1 MYVNN
6 SHNESIEF
14 GKLRTERYLYTKRAA
29 KQRKE
34 NGDGRMTPK
43 TWSNAT
49 PSLTHKMTHEM
60 THEITSQPTGIP
72 EPRKKIGIQLSEL
85 SSECWCGIDWARSVP
100 VDTYRTEGRDRLG
113 LESSQ

>member
-1 MYVNN
+1 MYVYN
-6 SHNESIEF
+6 SHNISIEF

-49 PSLTHKMTHEM
+49 PSLIRKMTHEIM
-60 THEITSQPTGIP
+60 SQPTGIP
-72 EPRKKIGIQLSEL
+72 QLRKKIGIQLSEL
-85 SSECWCGIDWARSVP
+85 SSESWCGIDWARSVP
-100 VDTYRTEGRDRLG
+100 VDTYRAEARDRLG